1 MTTIHLILNGAK
13 IVALKCYGCMPRVWN
28 NQMANIIVEQ
38 YNNASFHDGVIDIV
52 PQFLIVGNN
61 VMYGTTTKTPYQNRF
76 VPTNITSMNTTKFIG
91 FLKSRREQRE
101 AQFQI

>member
-1 MTTIHLILNGAK
+1 MTTIHLILNGAQ

-52 PQFLIVGNN
+52 P
-61 VMYGTTTKTPYQNRF
+61 
-76 VPTNITSMNTTKFIG
+76 
-91 FLKSRREQRE
+91 
-101 AQFQI
+101 